1 MPKPPLTDEDR
12 RIGRALGAALGA
24 RRDELDVTAEQVAND
39 AGLPLDTLRRIE
51 QGRVANP
58 GLFTAAAVAER
69 LGIHLGDLARDAR
82 AQGRGA
88 KP

>member
-1 MPKPPLTDEDR
+1 MPKQPLTEEER
-12 RIGRALGAALGA
+12 RIGRALGAALGS
-24 RRDELDVTAEQVAND
+24 RREELDVTAEQIAND

-58 GLFTAAAVAER
+58 GLFTVAVVAER

-82 AQGRGA
+82 AEGRGA
-88 KP
+88 NP